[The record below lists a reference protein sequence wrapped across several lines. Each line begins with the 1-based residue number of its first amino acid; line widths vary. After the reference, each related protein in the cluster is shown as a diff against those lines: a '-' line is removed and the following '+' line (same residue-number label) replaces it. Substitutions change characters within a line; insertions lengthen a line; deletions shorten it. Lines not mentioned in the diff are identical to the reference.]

1 MTDNYKGAYSI
12 NTLVKEEKKLN
23 IPIYQRL
30 FVWEEE
36 QINLLL
42 NDLYNSFSSSNED
55 KAPYYIGIITVVK
68 NKDKWDVVDGQQRL
82 TFLSLFG
89 AFSCSQSENE
99 QWKEFLFTEDGKNEL
114 RIHYTGRPEDC
125 EDLKKIA
132 EKKNSEIQ
140 NNNFRTFLECIQK
153 FKKEKDSAEKT
164 ANNWNEFADYVYKK
178 ASFLISELPENY
190 APEDLN
196 LFFEKMNAT
205 GRQLTAVEQ
214 IKGKYFP
221 AYAATFDTCLNF
233 EKAFQAPSEANPSG
247 EPPSLLKILCDDETK
262 VTPEAPN
269 EIFDEAGTRSILSP
283 EVFLLHCLEI
293 AKNSPSGEQQSSE
306 IEIPH
311 DERKILETFKAFV
324 GNENGKLPPNTLLD
338 TMKEYRK
345 WLDANIIYLEAS
357 SDGSWEYRFRS
368 EDAKQG
374 NKQNEDPQDKDQ
386 KSLKQFQSML
396 YVSSSNYQQW
406 VLEAYR
412 KRNNEKEP
420 PVQPQQLL
428 KDLKEQDNARH
439 STKPEH
445 MTYPNIDRYWFW
457 KLDYLLW
464 ERIIDNNSIDE
475 YDLKE
480 DEKTAIRNYKFRRN
494 RSIEHLHPQTDG
506 GIKEWDDA
514 KHHFGNLAM
523 ISSSFNSFQQ
533 NDSVGVKFAR
543 LQETQIPNK
552 NLESIKLLLMFKLAK
567 GKEEGWTIKNANEHG
582 EAMCKLL
589 EQSYKNS
596 NQDNQVG
603 QG

>member
-99 QWKEFLFTEDGKNEL
+99 QWKEFLFTEDGNNEL

-153 FKKEKDSAEKT
+153 FKEDKEKDSAEKT

-221 AYAATFDTCLNF
+221 ACAATFDACLNF
-233 EKAFQAPSEANPSG
+233 EKAFDPSDAKPSGKLPSG
-247 EPPSLLKILCDDETK
+247 ELPSLCDILKDKETK
-262 VTPEAPN
+262 VESETESEAPN
-269 EIFDEAGTRSILSP
+269 KIFDEAGTRSILSP

-357 SDGSWEYRFRS
+357 SDGSWEYSFRKDENADE
-368 EDAKQG
+368 ED
-374 NKQNEDPQDKDQ
+374 EDLDK
-386 KSLKQFQSML
+386 KKMKQFQSML
-396 YVSSSNYQQW
+396 YVSSSNYQEW

-412 KRNNEKEP
+412 S
-420 PVQPQQLL
+420 QASGSIT
-428 KDLKEQDNARH
+428 LKELQKMDNNRH
-439 STKPEH
+439 PCPQSVSE
-445 MTYPNIDRYWFW
+445 MTYQSVDRYWFW

-464 ERIIDNNSIDE
+464 ERIIDNNSIDG

-494 RSIEHLHPQTDG
+494 RSVEHLHPQTDG
-506 GIKEWDDA
+506 GIKEWDGA

-552 NLESIKLLLMFKLAK
+552 NLESIKLLLMFKFAE
-567 GKEEGWTIKNANEHG
+567 GKEEKWTIDNANKHG
-582 EAMCKLL
+582 EDMCDLL
-589 EQSYKNS
+589 KQF
-596 NQDNQVG
+596 
-603 QG
+603 